1 MDAGQSPP
9 IAVAGHV
16 VRNPADAIVRYLEL
30 YGGTVTHYDFRAATF
45 GQISAELVRA
55 TRSPW
60 MGSRI
65 SAAEGAWIIDRGATA
80 PWSAI
85 PLDAQLRD
93 ADPLAVD
100 GLYDRAAV
108 LWDHFWDARPANVST
123 AKISKV
129 LYLMR
134 PGLFPILDSYLTRFY
149 RTAARAAAIDVG
161 HKRDSLSRF
170 RTLYWEAIRRDVVG
184 SEAGLR
190 VLRQVLAATGAP
202 LAEQA
207 AWKLSDLRL
216 LDMLAFAESDGDDH
230 GGLPK
235 LNCAGANSL
244 HLHGLKDQGLQQPG
258 WRGPQLRRSA

>member
-1 MDAGQSPP
+1 MDALESPP

-16 VRNPADAIVRYLEL
+16 VRNPAHAIVRYLEQ
-30 YGGTVTHYDFRAATF
+30 YGGTVTHYEFRAATF
-45 GQISAELVRA
+45 DQINAELVRA

-65 SAAEGAWIIDRGATA
+65 SAVEGAWIVDRGTTA

-100 GLYDRAAV
+100 GLYDRATV
-108 LWDHFWDARPANVST
+108 LWEHFWDARPANVST

-134 PGLFPILDSYLTRFY
+134 PGLFPILDSYLTKFY
-149 RTAARAAAIDVG
+149 RTAARAAAIDVAQQ
-161 HKRDSLSRF
+161 RPSLARF
-170 RTLYWEAIRRDVVG
+170 RTLYWEAVRRDIVA
-184 SEAGLR
+184 SEVALQALR
-190 VLRQVLAATGAP
+190 RALPATGTP

-207 AWKLSDLRL
+207 AERLSDLRL
-216 LDMLAFAESDGDDH
+216 LDMLAFAAS
-230 GGLPK
+230 
-235 LNCAGANSL
+235 
-244 HLHGLKDQGLQQPG
+244 PG
-258 WRGPQLRRSA
+258 